1 MGVLVRYKGKK
12 MAREFSR
19 TDRVGQQIHKEV
31 ASILQHEF
39 KHREP
44 EVGMITV
51 SGVEVSRDLA
61 HAKIFVTFYSNSPEK
76 VNDDFAKLHD
86 SRSFVRGLLGR
97 RVKMRNVPA
106 VHFFKDS
113 SIEEGAR
120 ISALVNKAVA
130 ADKAK
135 HVNEQAQTSTKP
147 PFSDEE

>member
-1 MGVLVRYKGKK
+1 

-44 EVGMITV
+44 QVGMITV

-61 HAKIFVTFYSNSPEK
+61 HAKIFITFYSNSSEK
-76 VNDDFAKLHD
+76 VNDDFEKLQE
-86 SRSFVRGLLGR
+86 SKSFVRGLLGR
-97 RVKMRNVPA
+97 RMRMRNVPA

-120 ISALVNKAVA
+120 ISALVNEAVA
-130 ADKAK
+130 SDKAK
-135 HVNEQAQTSTKP
+135 HV
-147 PFSDEE
+147 DEPGQDDASENSSSKNND

>member
-1 MGVLVRYKGKK
+1 

-51 SGVEVSRDLA
+51 SGVQVSKDLA
-61 HAKIFVTFYSNSPEK
+61 HAKIFITFYSNDEEK
-76 VNDDFAKLHD
+76 AKADLRKLQD
-86 SRSFVRGLLGR
+86 AKSFVRGLLGKR
-97 RVKMRNVPA
+97 IRMRNVPA
-106 VHFFKDS
+106 VHFFRDE

-120 ISALVNKAVA
+120 ISALVNQALATDNAKSQVHNSQIKQDSAHQS
-130 ADKAK
+130 ADK
-135 HVNEQAQTSTKP
+135 E
-147 PFSDEE
+147 

>member
-1 MGVLVRYKGKK
+1 

-44 EVGMITV
+44 EVGMITI

-61 HAKIFVTFYSNSPEK
+61 HAKIFITFYSNSEEK
-76 VNDDFAKLHD
+76 IDEDFGKLQD
-86 SRSFVRGLLGR
+86 ARSFVRGLLGR
-97 RVKMRNVPA
+97 RIRMRNVPA

-113 SIEEGAR
+113 SIREGAR
-120 ISALVNKAVA
+120 ISALVNEAVA
-130 ADKAK
+130 SDKAK
-135 HVNEQAQTSTKP
+135 HKDEDSQDASP
-147 PFSDEE
+147 SDGVSDSPDNDN

>member
-1 MGVLVRYKGKK
+1 

-61 HAKIFVTFYSNSPEK
+61 HAKIFITFYNSDEDK
-76 VNDDFAKLHD
+76 AKTDLKKLQE
-86 SRSFVRGLLGR
+86 SKSFVRGLLGR
-97 RVKMRNVPA
+97 RVRMRNVPDL
-106 VHFFKDS
+106 HFFNDS
-113 SIEEGAR
+113 SILEGAR
-120 ISALVNKAVA
+120 ISALVKQAVES
-130 ADKAK
+130 DKAK
-135 HVNEQAQTSTKP
+135 HKDDVPQQNEDNNDASSESK
-147 PFSDEE
+147 E

>member
-1 MGVLVRYKGKK
+1 MP
-12 MAREFSR
+12 REFSR

-61 HAKIFVTFYSNSPEK
+61 HAKIFITFYSNSPEK
-76 VNDDFAKLHD
+76 IDDDFAKLQD
-86 SRSFVRGLLGR
+86 AKSFVRGLLGR
-97 RVKMRNVPA
+97 RIRMRNVPA

-113 SIEEGAR
+113 SIMEGAR

-130 ADKAK
+130 SDKAK
-135 HVNEQAQTSTKP
+135 HLDEDSQDALP
-147 PFSDEE
+147 SDGANDSSENDK

>member
-1 MGVLVRYKGKK
+1 

-61 HAKIFVTFYSNSPEK
+61 HAKIFITFYSNSTQKIDE
-76 VNDDFAKLHD
+76 DFERLKE
-86 SRSFVRGLLGR
+86 SRSFVRGLLGKR
-97 RVKMRNVPA
+97 MRMRNVPA

-130 ADKAK
+130 SDKAK
-135 HVNEQAQTSTKP
+135 HVDDVETNDNQQDDSSSDVSSNTK
-147 PFSDEE
+147 D

>member
-1 MGVLVRYKGKK
+1 

-31 ASILQHEF
+31 ASILQQEF

-61 HAKIFVTFYSNSPEK
+61 HAKIFITFYSNDEEK
-76 VNDDFAKLHD
+76 INDDFVKLQDAK
-86 SRSFVRGLLGR
+86 SFVRGLLGKR
-97 RVKMRNVPA
+97 LRMRNVPA

-113 SIEEGAR
+113 SIMEGAR
-120 ISALVNKAVA
+120 ISALVNQAVA
-130 ADKAK
+130 SDKAK
-135 HVNEQAQTSTKP
+135 HIDEDTQDSLP
-147 PFSDEE
+147 SSSSDDSSETDK

>member
-1 MGVLVRYKGKK
+1 

-44 EVGMITV
+44 LVGMITV

-61 HAKIFVTFYSNSPEK
+61 HAKIFITFYSNSEEK
-76 VNDDFAKLHD
+76 IDEDFARLQD
-86 SRSFVRGLLGR
+86 ARSFVRGLLGR
-97 RVKMRNVPA
+97 RVRMRNVPA

-113 SIEEGAR
+113 SIKEGAR
-120 ISALVNKAVA
+120 ISALVNQAVA
-130 ADKAK
+130 SDKAK
-135 HVNEQAQTSTKP
+135 HPDENPQDASLNDGNSDFSTN
-147 PFSDEE
+147 DN

>member
-1 MGVLVRYKGKK
+1 

-44 EVGMITV
+44 QVGMITV

-61 HAKIFVTFYSNSPEK
+61 HAKIFITFYSNSPEK
-76 VNDDFAKLHD
+76 VNDDFEILQE

-97 RVKMRNVPA
+97 RMRMRNVPA

-120 ISALVNKAVA
+120 ISALVNDAVA
-130 ADKAK
+130 SDKAK
-135 HVNEQAQTSTKP
+135 HVDDDVQDDDTTRSSSKNN
-147 PFSDEE
+147 D

>member
-1 MGVLVRYKGKK
+1 

-19 TDRVGQQIHKEV
+19 TDRVGQQIHKEI

-61 HAKIFVTFYSNSPEK
+61 HAKVFITFYSNDE
-76 VNDDFAKLHD
+76 AKINEEFTKLQD
-86 SRSFVRGLLGR
+86 AKSFVRGILGR
-97 RVKMRNVPA
+97 RIRMRNVPA

-113 SIEEGAR
+113 SIMEGAR
-120 ISALVNKAVA
+120 ISALVNQAVA
-130 ADKAK
+130 SDKAN
-135 HVNEQAQTSTKP
+135 HGEVDSQESA
-147 PFSDEE
+147 SDDAINTPENDS

>member
-1 MGVLVRYKGKK
+1 MRHLK

-61 HAKIFVTFYSNSPEK
+61 HAKIFITFYNSDEDK
-76 VNDDFAKLHD
+76 AKTDLKKLQE
-86 SRSFVRGLLGR
+86 SKSFVRGLLGR
-97 RVKMRNVPA
+97 RVRMRNVPDL
-106 VHFFKDS
+106 HFFNDS
-113 SIEEGAR
+113 SILEGAR
-120 ISALVNKAVA
+120 ISALVKQAVES
-130 ADKAK
+130 DKAK
-135 HVNEQAQTSTKP
+135 HKDDVPQQNEDNNDASSESK
-147 PFSDEE
+147 E

>member
-1 MGVLVRYKGKK
+1 

-44 EVGMITV
+44 QVGMITV

-61 HAKIFVTFYSNSPEK
+61 HAKIFVTFYSNSAEK
-76 VNDDFAKLHD
+76 INEDFEKLNEA
-86 SRSFVRGLLGR
+86 RSFVRGLLGR
-97 RVKMRNVPA
+97 RIRMRNVPA

-130 ADKAK
+130 SDKAK
-135 HVNEQAQTSTKP
+135 HVDDPADDASDSASTTDK
-147 PFSDEE
+147 D

>member
-1 MGVLVRYKGKK
+1 

-31 ASILQHEF
+31 ASILQQEF

-61 HAKIFVTFYSNSPEK
+61 HAKIFITFYSNSPEK
-76 VNDDFAKLHD
+76 IDEDFEKLTDAK
-86 SRSFVRGLLGR
+86 SFVRGLLGR
-97 RVKMRNVPA
+97 RMRMRNVPA

-120 ISALVNKAVA
+120 ISALVNKAIASDV
-130 ADKAK
+130 AK
-135 HVNEQAQTSTKP
+135 HVNDN
-147 PFSDEE
+147 DEGESADNAPSPEKD